1 MNISVKQQRIY
12 TSSADMYITGSLDEG
27 ASNVIDAV
35 MTGEGNT
42 TGMAVDDMAD
52 PSSSVVL
59 DM

>member
-1 MNISVKQQRIY
+1 MNEYSGDATKE
-12 TSSADMYITGSLDEG
+12 TGSADMYITGSLDKG